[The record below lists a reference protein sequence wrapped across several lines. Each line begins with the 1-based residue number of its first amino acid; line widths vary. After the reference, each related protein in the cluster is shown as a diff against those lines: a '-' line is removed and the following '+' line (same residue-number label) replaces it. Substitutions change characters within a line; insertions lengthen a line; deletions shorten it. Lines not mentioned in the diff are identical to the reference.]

1 MAKKNKSKASHT
13 LVDLDQPLVKNEA
26 QEVITCTE
34 SEPCMPDAQEASACA
49 ELERCST
56 ADEQREPV
64 YAEWELEPATE
75 AQDPLANTEQESAA
89 DEQNELVP
97 EQKINDE
104 EDAPLLPEQELVN
117 QASPDSPADQQDDQQ
132 EPDKLLEPVTPQI
145 KKKTSLQ
152 DLNGVSS
159 SLSSLSALSSLYA
172 LSALCMPRCGCSFIS
187 LPSKI
192 NINIHHYYH
201 TDK

>member
-64 YAEWELEPATE
+64 CSELELEPATE
-75 AQDPLANTEQESAA
+75 AQKPPVDMEQESAA

-97 EQKINDE
+97 DQKINDE
-104 EDAPLLPEQELVN
+104 EDAPHLPEQEPVN
-117 QASPDSPADQQDDQQ
+117 QAAPDSPADQQDEQQ
-132 EPDKLLEPVTPQI
+132 EPDELLESPKPQI
-145 KKKTSLQ
+145 KKKASVQ
-152 DLNGVSS
+152 YLNEV
-159 SLSSLSALSSLYA
+159 LSSLSALSSL
-172 LSALCMPRCGCSFIS
+172 STLCMPRCGCSFIS